1 MKLNRGIK
9 LFALSLIA
17 TVGFAQAQTIDEI
30 PWVSCA
36 GEVVNPPKNSFR
48 VLGVGDMVFS
58 EDSKLNQVGFQ
69 NLVGEYKKN
78 QFVFGN
84 LEGVITTKKVSRK
97 KYIPG
102 RSYAFRFPP
111 ETAQLLKDSGFNAVT
126 LANNHALDF
135 GEDGLDEGV
144 KLLKNAGVTPSG
156 YQKGGYQIISMG
168 GKRIALIGFGF
179 YTYQNSILDIEAAES
194 LIKSAKQESDLVI
207 VSMHGGT
214 EGEGA
219 IYLKDGPEFFLNE
232 PRGDLRKFAQKS
244 IASGADIIFGHG
256 PHVVR
261 GAECVGGKPVLYS
274 VGNYVSAGGL
284 SVKNLSA
291 VATLGEFIYDDNLN
305 LVGLRLLPASYDE
318 IKFPQYDSSGKGVLL
333 TNYLSKYYA
342 DQMRDFNPIV
352 FKGFEDKSDSF
363 GTWSA
368 PFLRKNAVLP

>member
-1 MKLNRGIK
+1 LKLTRRIK
-9 LFALSLIA
+9 LFTLSLIA
-17 TVGFAQAQTIDEI
+17 TVSLAQAQTSDEI
-30 PWVSCA
+30 PWVSCK
-36 GEVVNPPKNSFR
+36 GEVVNPPKNNFR

-58 EDSKLNQVGFQ
+58 EDAKLNQAGFQ
-69 NLVGEYKKN
+69 NLVSEYKKN
-78 QFVFGN
+78 NFVFGN

-111 ETAQLLKDSGFNAVT
+111 ETAQLLKESGFHAVT

-135 GEDGLDEGV
+135 AEDGLDEGV
-144 KLLKNAGVTPSG
+144 KLLKSADVIPSG
-156 YQKGGYQIISMG
+156 HQKGGYQIISMG

-179 YTYQNSILDIEAAES
+179 YSYQNSILDIEAAEG
-194 LIKSAKQESDLVI
+194 LIKKAKQESDLVI

-232 PRGDLRKFAQKS
+232 PRGDLRKFSQKA

-261 GAECVGGKPVLYS
+261 GAECVGGKPVIYS

-284 SVKNLSA
+284 SVRNLA
-291 VATLGEFIYDDNLN
+291 GVATLGEFIYDDQLN
-305 LVGLRLLPASYDE
+305 FIGLRLLPVSFDK

-333 TNYLSKYYA
+333 TNYLSKNYA
-342 DQMRDFNPIV
+342 DQMRDFNPIL
-352 FKGFEDKSDSF
+352 FKGFEDQLDSF

-368 PFLRKNAVLP
+368 PFLRKNASLP

>member
-9 LFALSLIA
+9 LFALSLI
-17 TVGFAQAQTIDEI
+17 TTIGFAQAQTIDEI

-58 EDSKLNQVGFQ
+58 EDSKLNQAGFQ

-179 YTYQNSILDIEAAES
+179 YTYQNSILDIETAES

-368 PFLRKNAVLP
+368 PYLRKNAVLP

>member
-1 MKLNRGIK
+1 MKLNRGIQ

-17 TVGFAQAQTIDEI
+17 TVGFVQAQTIDEI

-179 YTYQNSILDIEAAES
+179 YTYQNSILDIETAES

-368 PFLRKNAVLP
+368 PYLRKNAVLP

>member
-1 MKLNRGIK
+1 MKLNLAVK
-9 LFALSLIA
+9 LFVLYFIA
-17 TVGFAQAQTIDEI
+17 TYGMAQAQAGDEI

-36 GEVVNPPKNSFR
+36 GLPVNPPKVNFR

-58 EDSKLNQVGFQ
+58 EDAKLNQIGFQ
-69 NLVGEYKKN
+69 NFVSEYKN
-78 QFVFGN
+78 NNFVFGN

-111 ETAQLLKDSGFNAVT
+111 ETARLLKDSGFHAVT

-135 GEDGLDEGV
+135 GDDGLAEGV
-144 KLLKNAGVTPSG
+144 TFLKDAGVTPSG
-156 YQKGGYQIISMG
+156 DQKGAYQIISIG
-168 GKRIALIGFGF
+168 GKRIALLGFGF
-179 YTYQNSILDIEAAES
+179 YSYQNSVLDIEAAET
-194 LIKSAKQESDLVI
+194 LIKSAKDESDLVI

-232 PRGDLRKFAQKS
+232 PRGDLRKFSQKA
-244 IASGADIIFGHG
+244 IAAGADIIFGHG

-261 GAECVGGKPVLYS
+261 GAECIDGKPVIYS

-291 VATLGEFIYDDNLN
+291 AATLSEFIYDDNLN
-305 LVGLRLLPASYDE
+305 FIGLRLLPVSYDGN
-318 IKFPQYDSSGKGVLL
+318 KFPQYDSLGNGVLL
-333 TNYLSKYYA
+333 TNYLSQYYS
-342 DQMRDFNPIV
+342 DQIQGFKPIL
-352 FKGFEDKSDSF
+352 FKGFEDKLDSF
-363 GTWSA
+363 RSWSM
-368 PFLRKNAVLP
+368 PFLRKNGSLP

>member
-194 LIKSAKQESDLVI
+194 LIKSAKQESDLVV

-363 GTWSA
+363 GIWSA
-368 PFLRKNAVLP
+368 PYLRKNAVLP

>member
-1 MKLNRGIK
+1 LKLNRGIK

-194 LIKSAKQESDLVI
+194 LIKSAKQESDLVV

-363 GTWSA
+363 GIWSA
-368 PFLRKNAVLP
+368 PYLRKNAVLP